1 MAATKNRQHEIES
14 CKTLGRNLKQY
25 REAAQLS
32 KFRFAIEAKLDMR
45 QLNDLEAGRANPEL
59 ETLQRISNA
68 LGVSLALLF
77 AEPPVSRDS
86 FPLSV
91 FQPAFSDLDTRTQGR
106 LLAILRLFCTPGAD
120 DGP

>member
-45 QLNDLEAGRANPEL
+45 QLNDLE
-59 ETLQRISNA
+59 A